1 MPAFVKSRIRFS
13 QIFCLLILSIFLSV
27 KVFAQDG
34 VEPEPQQG
42 SEKSIDPWEGM
53 NRSVFV
59 FNDTLDSWVLRPIAS
74 AYHVV
79 TPDFIETGISNLF
92 SNLLELRNI
101 LNDILQW
108 KWNQAGND
116 TGRFLVNSTLGLG
129 GLFDVAQYASLDK
142 SEGEDFG
149 QTLGVWG
156 VGDGPFL
163 MLPFLG
169 PSTLRDTAGLPVD
182 WLSDPI
188 DLLDDIPTRNST
200 LALQFINTR
209 VGLLGAEALISGDRY
224 LFVREAYLQRRDYL
238 ISDGDIATGFGDDFG
253 DDEYGDVEF

>member
-1 MPAFVKSRIRFS
+1 MPAFVKPRYRFS
-13 QIFCLLILSIFLSV
+13 HIFCLLFLSV
-27 KVFAQDG
+27 FLSTSVIAQDG
-34 VEPEPQQG
+34 VEQEPQQE
-42 SEKSIDPWEGM
+42 SVRNIDPWEGM

-59 FNDTLDSWVLRPIAS
+59 FNDTLDRWVLKPIAT
-74 AYHVV
+74 AYRFVL
-79 TPDFIETGISNLF
+79 PDFVETGVSNFF
-92 SNLLELRNI
+92 SNLLELRNV

-116 TGRFLVNSTLGLG
+116 TGRFLVNSTVGIG
-129 GLFDVAQYASLDK
+129 GLFDVAQHASLDK
-142 SEGEDFG
+142 SDGEDFG

-200 LALQFINTR
+200 LALQFIDTR
-209 VGLLGAEALISGDRY
+209 VGLLEAEALITGDRY
-224 LFVREAYLQRRDYL
+224 LFFREAYMQRRDYL
-238 ISDGDIATGFGDDFG
+238 ISDGEITSEFGDDFG
-253 DDEYGDVEF
+253 DDEYGDAEF